1 MQCIVNLL
9 QIYASRDS
17 RDGELDYQGLSIN
30 SHHAREKSHV
40 VADTHSTV
48 LLVHCGADSY
58 MSMQVPTVHTTDEKI
73 KGMECQC
80 SVASGCLQ
88 LV

>member
-1 MQCIVNLL
+1 MQGRKYQQAPCK
-9 QIYASRDS
+9 
-17 RDGELDYQGLSIN
+17 GESIN

-48 LLVHCGADSY
+48 LLVHRGADSY
-58 MSMQVPTVHTTDEKI
+58 ISMQVPTVHTTDEEI
-73 KGMECQC
+73 KGTECQC